1 MKFLGRPPFDCSPFL
16 SPPLACLPSAADREA
31 KPASAIR
38 NKLLTL
44 NIVVAEAR
52 SGGGGAG
59 GDVQDQR
66 AFKAV
71 RRRCLGLEQRPSQ
84 APAGFRHA
92 GSRAVG
98 DVRCLDVRCSVL
110 AIGCD
115 NTPRARVCSLRRA
128 CQPPPAWAVPA
139 CCDRCREWLAE
150 RSTERLYS
158 ALLNS
163 EFRAIIRTVLVLL
176 LRPLAIL
183 SWPDIIHSIRCLTP
197 NTARNGESTSLRCI
211 LRSTTVY
218 FMASSAYQT
227 KETAPPPPLPILSVS
242 CCCVDFH
249 PLVL

>member
-1 MKFLGRPPFDCSPFL
+1 
-16 SPPLACLPSAADREA
+16 
-31 KPASAIR
+31 
-38 NKLLTL
+38 
-44 NIVVAEAR
+44 
-52 SGGGGAG
+52 
-59 GDVQDQR
+59 VQDQR

-71 RRRCLGLEQRPSQ
+71 RPRCLGLEQRPSQ

-115 NTPRARVCSLRRA
+115 NTPRARVCSLRRV
-128 CQPPPAWAVPA
+128 CQPPPAWTVPA
-139 CCDRCREWLAE
+139 SWTCCDRCRERLAE

-158 ALLNS
+158 VLLNS

-197 NTARNGESTSLRCI
+197 NTARNDESTSLRCI
-211 LRSTTVY
+211 LGSTTVY

-227 KETAPPPPLPILSVS
+227 KVTAPPPPLPILSVS
-242 CCCVDFH
+242 CHCVDFH